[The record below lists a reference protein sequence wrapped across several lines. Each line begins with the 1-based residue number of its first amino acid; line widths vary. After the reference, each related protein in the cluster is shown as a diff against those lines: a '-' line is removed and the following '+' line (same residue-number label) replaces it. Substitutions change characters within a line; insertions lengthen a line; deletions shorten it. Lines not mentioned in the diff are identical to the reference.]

1 MTAEFTVY
9 KKGGRSSHAVSQIKN
24 TVVLQLLTDPN
35 RAHEFTVMRRQRQL
49 QSGIATLADHAC
61 QT

>member
-9 KKGGRSSHAVSQIKN
+9 KKAGDRAIPVFRIEN

-35 RAHEFTVMRRQRQL
+35 RAREFTVMRRQCQL

>member
-9 KKGGRSSHAVSQIKN
+9 KKAGDRAFRIEN

-35 RAHEFTVMRRQRQL
+35 RAREFTVMRRQCQL